1 MNIAITLLVLV
12 NTAASITLLL
22 LWLRSR
28 QQTQAL
34 LLEVAALTSANKVI
48 PADLNNIIMEHKKR
62 VITVEILNP
71 IELAVAKSAFV
82 TPLMG
87 MSPDTINKF
96 VYKEARDIIA
106 KQLPDFGVNA
116 EVKIHV
122 T

>member
-48 PADLNNIIMEHKKR
+48 PADLNNIVMEHKKR